1 MVGMRLMPTVK
12 AFLIAPMAGL
22 LIAAVTLLPW
32 IGEMNLLALYLFF
45 GAFYVYAT
53 ALLVGL
59 PLYLVM
65 KRWIHSPRLWH
76 YAVGGIVS
84 SLPMVYLILGVEGA
98 DHPQRWLQNTVL
110 CLATGLNAG
119 IVFGSLIS
127 HFEKREE
134 SVRAL

>member
-1 MVGMRLMPTVK
+1 MPTVK
-12 AFLIAPMAGL
+12 AFLIAPVVGL
-22 LIAAVTLLPW
+22 LIATVTLLPW
-32 IGEMNLLALYLFF
+32 IGEFDLLLFYLFF
-45 GAFYVYAT
+45 GAFYAYTT

-59 PLYLVM
+59 PLYFVV
-65 KRWIHSPRLWH
+65 RHWIHTPRLWH

-84 SLPMVYLILGVEGA
+84 SLPMVYLVLGVEGA

>member
-1 MVGMRLMPTVK
+1 MPTVK
-12 AFLIAPMAGL
+12 ALLIAPMVGL
-22 LIAAVTLLPW
+22 LIAAVMVLPW
-32 IGEMNLLALYLFF
+32 IGEVHALALYLFL
-45 GAFYVYAT
+45 GASYIYAT

-65 KRWIHSPRLWH
+65 KRRIRSPRLWH

-98 DHPQRWLQNTVL
+98 DHPHRWLQNTVL
-110 CLATGLNAG
+110 CLATGLNSG
-119 IVFGSLIS
+119 VVFGILIR